1 MMDKKKSKPEEVN
14 TEGGAYVGG
23 NVNTGGGDFVGR
35 DKHVTVERGIHV
47 GGGVS
52 NSNLIAGDNNTINN
66 SATHIQ
72 NVFAPVYHAI
82 QESARTPAEKSD
94 LTADVKEIEAQVVQ
108 GELVEESALSRRLRN
123 LQRMAPDIGDVA
135 LAALAGP
142 GAVVHAVVKKIAEKV
157 KAGEG

>member
-1 MMDKKKSKPEEVN
+1 MANKKKTKPEEVH
-14 TEGGAYVGG
+14 TEGGAFISG
-23 NVNTGGGDFVGR
+23 NVDTNGGDFVGR
-35 DKHVTVERGIHV
+35 DKHVNIERGIHV
-47 GGGVS
+47 GGSVS
-52 NSNLIAGDNNTINN
+52 NSNLIAGDHNTVNS

-72 NVFAPVYHAI
+72 NVLAPVYNAI
-82 QESARTPAEKSD
+82 QGSERKPAEKTD

-108 GELVEESALSRRLRN
+108 GELVDESILSRRLRN